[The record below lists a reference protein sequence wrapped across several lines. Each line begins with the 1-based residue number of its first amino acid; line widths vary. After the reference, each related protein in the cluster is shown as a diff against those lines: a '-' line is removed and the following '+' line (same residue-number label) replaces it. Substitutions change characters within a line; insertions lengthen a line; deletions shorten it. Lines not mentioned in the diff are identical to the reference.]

1 MLRSLF
7 SAFLM
12 YSRIPAPKVEWK
24 EENRRYALGFF
35 PLVGAVI
42 GALLILWRFACNALD
57 TGQFLFAAGA
67 VFIPVLVTGGI
78 HLDGFCDVCDA
89 RASCA
94 DKAKRLEIMS
104 DPHIGSFAV
113 IKLCLYFIIQ
123 TALFSQVDSLRM
135 TALISVGYVLSRA
148 LSGLSAVTFKA
159 AKKSGTLQS
168 FVHPAHRGITIAMEV
183 FFIIASVSAMAA
195 ILPVQG
201 VTAGLAAL
209 FVFICH
215 RFTSYRDF
223 GGVTG
228 DLCGWFLQMC
238 EIFILA
244 AIVFSGRIMQ
254 LWL

>member
-12 YSRIPAPKVEWK
+12 YSRIPVPKVEWK

-123 TALFSQVDSLRM
+123 TALFSQVDSLRT

-148 LSGLSAVTFKA
+148 LSGLSAVTFK
-159 AKKSGTLQS
+159 
-168 FVHPAHRGITIAMEV
+168 
-183 FFIIASVSAMAA
+183 IIASVSAMAA
-195 ILPVQG
+195 ILPIQG

-238 EIFILA
+238 EIFIPA